1 MRLATY
7 LWANLAK
14 VRTSNVQN
22 VLITG
27 GAGFVGSNLA
37 QRVLSTGGRITI
49 YDNLAR
55 AGTERNLAWL
65 QELGGDRLRF
75 VCGDVRD
82 GARLAEVLATIQP
95 DAVFHF
101 AAQVAVTTSVSD
113 PRTDFEVN
121 ALGTFNLLEAARR
134 LRRPPAIFFT
144 STNKVYGGL
153 DDVAVVAQPS
163 RWTFRDHPLGI
174 AETQPLDFHSPY
186 GCSKGT
192 ADQYVRDYA
201 RIYGLPTVVFRMS
214 CIYGPRQFG
223 NEDQGWVAHFL
234 ISALLKRPLTIYG
247 DGKQVRDI
255 LFVSDLVNAFEA
267 AYARID
273 QVAGE
278 VFNIGGGPDN
288 TLAIWS
294 EFAPHIQRLVGHL
307 PPVQRA
313 EIRPGDQAVYISDTR
328 KAAAR
333 LGWTPTVGVAEGI
346 SRLYHWIRENR
357 TLFGSLATVPAVVG
371 RAARNGHYAE
381 PLAPLPV
388 LSPLDAPPP
397 DGLQ

>member
-1 MRLATY
+1 
-7 LWANLAK
+7 
-14 VRTSNVQN
+14 VQN

-37 QRVLSTGGRITI
+37 QRVLSTGGRVTV

-65 QELGGDRLRF
+65 RDLGGDRLRF
-75 VCGDVRD
+75 VRGDVRD
-82 GARLAEVLATIQP
+82 AERLAALLAAVQP

-113 PRTDFEVN
+113 PRADFEVN

-153 DDVAVVAQPS
+153 EDVAVVAQPT
-163 RWTFRDHPLGI
+163 RWIFRDRPQGI

-201 RIYGLPTVVFRMS
+201 RIYGLRTVVFRMS

-234 ISALLKRPLTIYG
+234 ISALLNRPLTIYG

-255 LFVSDLVNAFEA
+255 LFVSDLVNAFAA

-273 QVAGE
+273 AVAGA

-294 EFAPHIQRLVGHL
+294 EFAPHIERLTGHL
-307 PPVQRA
+307 PPIHRA

-333 LGWTPTVGVAEGI
+333 LDWTPTVGVEEGI
-346 SRLYHWIRENR
+346 DRLYHWIRKNR
-357 TLFGSLATVPAVVG
+357 ALFGTPAVPAVAG
-371 RAARNGHYAE
+371 RVALNGHHAE
-381 PLAPLPV
+381 PPASLSALPRFDV
-388 LSPLDAPPP
+388 PPA
-397 DGLQ
+397 DRLQ